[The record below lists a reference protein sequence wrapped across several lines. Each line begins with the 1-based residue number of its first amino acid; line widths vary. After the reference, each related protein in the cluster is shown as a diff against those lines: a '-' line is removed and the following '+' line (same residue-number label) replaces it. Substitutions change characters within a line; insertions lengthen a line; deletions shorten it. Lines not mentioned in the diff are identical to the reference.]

1 MDTAFISIVLLVVVP
16 YTLYYTY
23 FFDRGMF
30 LFIIVLILLGL
41 WVSQFVNEKIS
52 GIENDIKNIVS
63 KQIENLKNISSN
75 LLSEKIRNFIK

>member
-1 MDTAFISIVLLVVVP
+1 MEALFIFIILIVVVI

-30 LFIIVLILLGL
+30 LFIIILILFGL
-41 WVSQFVNEKIS
+41 YVSQFVNEKIS

-63 KQIENLKNISSN
+63 KQIENLINFSSN
-75 LLSEKIRNFIK
+75 LLSDKI